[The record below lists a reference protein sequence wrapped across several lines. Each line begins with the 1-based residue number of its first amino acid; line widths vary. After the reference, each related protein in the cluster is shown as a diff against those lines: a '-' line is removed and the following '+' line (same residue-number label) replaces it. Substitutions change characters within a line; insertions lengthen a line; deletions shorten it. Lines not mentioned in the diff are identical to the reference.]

1 MEDMDE
7 ARTAGGTAADFSA
20 WDVNNKFGKMKL
32 SSKEKVIEPEPTE
45 KEPEPTEKEPEPT
58 EKEPERVV
66 SKTKQI
72 AERLKEL
79 EEEKARLKAEE
90 EAEKEKEAKR
100 QRPGTNSFNINIKAL
115 GEIKELAKKLLP
127 KIHEVKQDEYAIAS
141 ELAINLAMTFEGV
154 WEQKIGGIDV
164 KETE

>member
-7 ARTAGGTAADFSA
+7 ARTADGTAADFSA

-45 KEPEPTEKEPEPT
+45 KEPEPI

-154 WEQKIGGIDV
+154 WEQKIGGLDV

>member
-7 ARTAGGTAADFSA
+7 ARTADGTAADFSA
-20 WDVNNKFGKMKL
+20 WDVNNKFGKMKIT
-32 SSKEKVIEPEPTE
+32 SKEKVIEPEVE
-45 KEPEPTEKEPEPT
+45 KEEPEG
-58 EKEPERVV
+58 VV
-66 SKTKQI
+66 SKAKQI

-115 GEIKELAKKLLP
+115 GEIKELAKNLLP
-127 KIHEVKQDEYAIAS
+127 KIHEVKQEEYAVAS
-141 ELAINLAMTFEGV
+141 ELAINLAMTFEGI

>member
-1 MEDMDE
+1 MDE

-45 KEPEPTEKEPEPT
+45 KEPEPKV

-100 QRPGTNSFNINIKAL
+100 QRPGTNSFNINIKSL

>member
-7 ARTAGGTAADFSA
+7 ARTADGTAADFSA
-20 WDVNNKFGKMKL
+20 WDVNNKFGKMKIT
-32 SSKEKVIEPEPTE
+32 SKEKVIEPEVE
-45 KEPEPTEKEPEPT
+45 KEETEGT
-58 EKEPERVV
+58 V

-115 GEIKELAKKLLP
+115 GEIKELAKNLLP
-127 KIHEVKQDEYAIAS
+127 KIHEVKQEEYAVAS
-141 ELAINLAMTFEGV
+141 ELAINLAMTFEGI

>member
-45 KEPEPTEKEPEPT
+45 KEPEPI

-90 EAEKEKEAKR
+90 EVEKEKEAKR

-154 WEQKIGGIDV
+154 WEQKIGGLDV

>member
-7 ARTAGGTAADFSA
+7 ARTADGTAADFSA
-20 WDVNNKFGKMKL
+20 WDVNNKFGKMKIT
-32 SSKEKVIEPEPTE
+32 SKEKVIEPEVE
-45 KEPEPTEKEPEPT
+45 KEPTEKE
-58 EKEPERVV
+58 EPEGVV

-127 KIHEVKQDEYAIAS
+127 KIHEVKQEEYAVAS
-141 ELAINLAMTFEGV
+141 ELAINLAMTFEGI

>member
-7 ARTAGGTAADFSA
+7 ARTADGTAADFSA
-20 WDVNNKFGKMKL
+20 WDVNNKFGKMKIT
-32 SSKEKVIEPEPTE
+32 SKEKVIEPEVE
-45 KEPEPTEKEPEPT
+45 KEPEGA
-58 EKEPERVV
+58 V

-90 EAEKEKEAKR
+90 EAEKEKEAKK
-100 QRPGTNSFNINIKAL
+100 QRPGTNSFNINIKSL
-115 GEIKELAKKLLP
+115 GEIKELAKNLLP
-127 KIHEVKQDEYAIAS
+127 KIHEVKQEEYAVAS
-141 ELAINLAMTFEGV
+141 ELAINLAMTFEGI

>member
-45 KEPEPTEKEPEPT
+45 KEPEPKV

-100 QRPGTNSFNINIKAL
+100 QRPGTNSFNINIKSL

>member
-7 ARTAGGTAADFSA
+7 ARTADGTAADFSA
-20 WDVNNKFGKMKL
+20 WDVNNKFGKMKIT
-32 SSKEKVIEPEPTE
+32 SKEKVIEPEVE
-45 KEPEPTEKEPEPT
+45 KEPEPKI

-100 QRPGTNSFNINIKAL
+100 QRPGTNSFNINIKSL

>member
-32 SSKEKVIEPEPTE
+32 SSKEKVIEPEVE
-45 KEPEPTEKEPEPT
+45 KEPEPKI

-100 QRPGTNSFNINIKAL
+100 QRPGTNSFNINIKSL

-154 WEQKIGGIDV
+154 WEQKIGGLNV

>member
-45 KEPEPTEKEPEPT
+45 KEPEPI

-127 KIHEVKQDEYAIAS
+127 KIHEVKQDEYSIAS

>member
-32 SSKEKVIEPEPTE
+32 SSKEKVIEPEVE
-45 KEPEPTEKEPEPT
+45 KEPEPKI
-58 EKEPERVV
+58 EKEPERAV

-100 QRPGTNSFNINIKAL
+100 QRPGTNSFNINVKAL

-154 WEQKIGGIDV
+154 WEQKIGGLDV

>member
-7 ARTAGGTAADFSA
+7 ARTADGTAADFSA
-20 WDVNNKFGKMKL
+20 WDVNNKFGKMKIT
-32 SSKEKVIEPEPTE
+32 SKEKVIEPEVE
-45 KEPEPTEKEPEPT
+45 KEPTEKE
-58 EKEPERVV
+58 EPEGVV

-115 GEIKELAKKLLP
+115 GEIKKIEKNLLP
-127 KIHEVKQDEYAIAS
+127 KIHEVKQEEYAVAS
-141 ELAINLAMTFEGV
+141 ELAINLAMTFEGI

>member
-20 WDVNNKFGKMKL
+20 WDVNNKFGKMKIT
-32 SSKEKVIEPEPTE
+32 SKEKVIEPEVE
-45 KEPEPTEKEPEPT
+45 KEEPEVEKE
-58 EKEPERVV
+58 EPEVVV

-115 GEIKELAKKLLP
+115 GEIKELAKNLLP
-127 KIHEVKQDEYAIAS
+127 KIHEVKQEEYAVAS
-141 ELAINLAMTFEGV
+141 ELAINLAMTFEGI
-154 WEQKIGGIDV
+154 WEQKIGGIDA

>member
-7 ARTAGGTAADFSA
+7 ARTAEGTAADFSA
-20 WDVNNKFGKMKL
+20 WDVNNKFGKMKIT
-32 SSKEKVIEPEPTE
+32 SKEKVIEPEAE
-45 KEPEPTEKEPEPT
+45 KEPTEKE
-58 EKEPERVV
+58 EPEGVV

-115 GEIKELAKKLLP
+115 GEIKELAKNLLP
-127 KIHEVKQDEYAIAS
+127 KIHEVKQEEYAVAS
-141 ELAINLAMTFEGV
+141 ELAINLAMTFEGI

>member
-7 ARTAGGTAADFSA
+7 ARTADGTAADFSA
-20 WDVNNKFGKMKL
+20 WDVNNKFGKMKIT
-32 SSKEKVIEPEPTE
+32 SKEKVIEPEAE
-45 KEPEPTEKEPEPT
+45 KEPTEKE
-58 EKEPERVV
+58 EPEGVV

-115 GEIKELAKKLLP
+115 GEIKELAKNLLP
-127 KIHEVKQDEYAIAS
+127 KIHEVKQEEYAVAS
-141 ELAINLAMTFEGV
+141 ELAINLAMTFEGI

>member
-45 KEPEPTEKEPEPT
+45 KEPEPRV
-58 EKEPERVV
+58 EKEPERAV

>member
-32 SSKEKVIEPEPTE
+32 SSKEKVI
-45 KEPEPTEKEPEPT
+45 EPEPT

-154 WEQKIGGIDV
+154 WEQKIGGLDV

>member
-7 ARTAGGTAADFSA
+7 ARTADGTAADFSA
-20 WDVNNKFGKMKL
+20 WDVNNKFGKMKIT
-32 SSKEKVIEPEPTE
+32 SKEKVIEPEVE
-45 KEPEPTEKEPEPT
+45 KEEPE
-58 EKEPERVV
+58 VAV

-115 GEIKELAKKLLP
+115 GEIKELAKNLLP
-127 KIHEVKQDEYAIAS
+127 KIHEVKQEEYAVAS
-141 ELAINLAMTFEGV
+141 ELAINLAMTFEGI

>member
-45 KEPEPTEKEPEPT
+45 KEPEPIEKEPEG
-58 EKEPERVV
+58 VV

-154 WEQKIGGIDV
+154 WEQKIGGLDV

>member
-7 ARTAGGTAADFSA
+7 ARTADGTAADFSA
-20 WDVNNKFGKMKL
+20 WDVNNKFGKMKIT
-32 SSKEKVIEPEPTE
+32 SKEKVIEPEVE
-45 KEPEPTEKEPEPT
+45 KEPTEKE
-58 EKEPERVV
+58 EPEGVV

-115 GEIKELAKKLLP
+115 GEIKELAKNLLP
-127 KIHEVKQDEYAIAS
+127 KIHEVKQEEYAVAS
-141 ELAINLAMTFEGV
+141 ELAINLAMTFEGI

>member
-45 KEPEPTEKEPEPT
+45 KEPEPTEKEPE
-58 EKEPERVV
+58 RIV

-154 WEQKIGGIDV
+154 WEQKIGGLDV

>member
-7 ARTAGGTAADFSA
+7 ARTADGTAADFSA
-20 WDVNNKFGKMKL
+20 WDVNNKFGKMKIT
-32 SSKEKVIEPEPTE
+32 SKEKVIEPEVE
-45 KEPEPTEKEPEPT
+45 KEEPEET
-58 EKEPERVV
+58 V

-115 GEIKELAKKLLP
+115 GEIKELAKNLLP
-127 KIHEVKQDEYAIAS
+127 KIHEVKQEEYAVAS
-141 ELAINLAMTFEGV
+141 ELAINLAMTFEGI

>member
-7 ARTAGGTAADFSA
+7 ARTASGTAADFSA

-32 SSKEKVIEPEPTE
+32 SSKEKVIEPEPT
-45 KEPEPTEKEPEPT
+45 EPEPT

-154 WEQKIGGIDV
+154 WEQKVGGLDV

>member
-7 ARTAGGTAADFSA
+7 ARTADGTAADFSA
-20 WDVNNKFGKMKL
+20 WDVNNKFGKMKIT
-32 SSKEKVIEPEPTE
+32 SKEKVIEPEVE
-45 KEPEPTEKEPEPT
+45 KEEPEV
-58 EKEPERVV
+58 VV

-115 GEIKELAKKLLP
+115 GEIKELAKNLLP
-127 KIHEVKQDEYAIAS
+127 KIHEVKQEEYAVAS
-141 ELAINLAMTFEGV
+141 ELAINLAMTFEGI
-154 WEQKIGGIDV
+154 WEQKIGGIDA

>member
-7 ARTAGGTAADFSA
+7 ARTADGTAADFSA
-20 WDVNNKFGKMKL
+20 WDVNNKFGKMKIT
-32 SSKEKVIEPEPTE
+32 SKEKVIEPEVE
-45 KEPEPTEKEPEPT
+45 KEESEG
-58 EKEPERVV
+58 VV

-115 GEIKELAKKLLP
+115 GEIKELAKNLLP
-127 KIHEVKQDEYAIAS
+127 KIHEVKQEEYAVAS
-141 ELAINLAMTFEGV
+141 ELAINLAMTFEGS

>member
-45 KEPEPTEKEPEPT
+45 KEPEPRVEKEPGM
-58 EKEPERVV
+58 VV

-90 EAEKEKEAKR
+90 EAEKEKEKEAKR
-100 QRPGTNSFNINIKAL
+100 QRPGTNSFNINIKSL

-154 WEQKIGGIDV
+154 WEQNIGGIDV

>member
-20 WDVNNKFGKMKL
+20 WDVNNKFGKTKL

-45 KEPEPTEKEPEPT
+45 KEPEPRV

-154 WEQKIGGIDV
+154 WEQKIGGLDV

>member
-7 ARTAGGTAADFSA
+7 ARTADGTAADFSA
-20 WDVNNKFGKMKL
+20 WDVNNKFGKMKIT
-32 SSKEKVIEPEPTE
+32 SKEKVIEPEVE
-45 KEPEPTEKEPEPT
+45 KEPEG
-58 EKEPERVV
+58 VV

-79 EEEKARLKAEE
+79 EEEKVRLKAEE

-100 QRPGTNSFNINIKAL
+100 QRPGINSFNINIKAL
-115 GEIKELAKKLLP
+115 GEIKELAKNLLP
-127 KIHEVKQDEYAIAS
+127 KIHEVKQEEYAIAS
-141 ELAINLAMTFEGV
+141 ELAINLAMTFEGI

>member
-1 MEDMDE
+1 MED

-45 KEPEPTEKEPEPT
+45 KEPEPKV

>member
-7 ARTAGGTAADFSA
+7 ARTADGTAADFSA
-20 WDVNNKFGKMKL
+20 WDVNNKFGKMKIT
-32 SSKEKVIEPEPTE
+32 SKEKVIEPEVE
-45 KEPEPTEKEPEPT
+45 KEEPE
-58 EKEPERVV
+58 EAV

-90 EAEKEKEAKR
+90 EAEKEKEDKR

-115 GEIKELAKKLLP
+115 GEIKELAKNLLP
-127 KIHEVKQDEYAIAS
+127 KIHEVKQEEYAVAS
-141 ELAINLAMTFEGV
+141 ELAINLAMTFEGI

>member
-7 ARTAGGTAADFSA
+7 ARTADGTAADFSA

-45 KEPEPTEKEPEPT
+45 KEPEPRV
-58 EKEPERVV
+58 EKEPERAV

-115 GEIKELAKKLLP
+115 GEIKELAKNLLP

-141 ELAINLAMTFEGV
+141 ELAINLAMTFEGI

-164 KETE
+164 KEAE

>member
-7 ARTAGGTAADFSA
+7 ARTADGTAADFSA
-20 WDVNNKFGKMKL
+20 WDVNNKFRKMKIT
-32 SSKEKVIEPEPTE
+32 SKEKVIEPEAE
-45 KEPEPTEKEPEPT
+45 KEPTEKEPEPRV

-90 EAEKEKEAKR
+90 EAEKEKEAKK

-115 GEIKELAKKLLP
+115 GEIKELAKNLLP

-154 WEQKIGGIDV
+154 WEQKIGGLDV

>member
-7 ARTAGGTAADFSA
+7 ARTADGTAADFSA

-45 KEPEPTEKEPEPT
+45 KEPEPKV

>member
-32 SSKEKVIEPEPTE
+32 SSKEKVI
-45 KEPEPTEKEPEPT
+45 EPEPTEKEPEPT

-100 QRPGTNSFNINIKAL
+100 QRPGTNSFNINIKSL

>member
-45 KEPEPTEKEPEPT
+45 KEPEPKV

-90 EAEKEKEAKR
+90 EVEKEKEAKR
-100 QRPGTNSFNINIKAL
+100 QRPGTNSFNINIKSL